1 MHERHVQKVRERPPR
16 QDNDGHRR
24 LVIVGEGEVVDAVR
38 DGRHHLQK
46 RGRLGTETGMHQYWM
61 AFQKRALRLGSGLW
75 VRASVL
81 EMQRSHQAEMP
92 GLAHKYVL

>member
-46 RGRLGTETGMHQYWM
+46 RGRLGTETGCTNIGWPSKKERSDC
-61 AFQKRALRLGSGLW
+61 AVDW
-75 VRASVL
+75 VHASVL
-81 EMQRSHQAEMP
+81 EMQLSHRAEMP
-92 GLAHKYVL
+92 GLAHKYVS